1 MDTERSEAPQPTL
14 DEILAQR
21 RLAGSAVLEVETTK
35 VKLMLFSVGETR
47 LALPA
52 RNLIEIL
59 PASTIHLVPG
69 CPPAIE
75 GVINVRGEIVSV
87 IRLGDLIGLTHRPAD
102 RQAAILLAR
111 DASLRSGLRVDAL
124 IDLLD
129 IPEDVIQPPPETL
142 RASLRLVAIG
152 LFTQG
157 GEAVVVL
164 DLERVFKSLTQGLS
178 GEMQ

>member
-1 MDTERSEAPQPTL
+1 MHTEGSGAQAQTL

-21 RLAGSAVLEVETTK
+21 HLAGGAVLEVETPK
-35 VKLMLFSVGETR
+35 VKLMLFRVGETR

-59 PASTIHLVPG
+59 PASTIHPVPG
-69 CPPAIE
+69 CPPAVE

-87 IRLGDLIGLTHRPAD
+87 IRLGDLIGVTHRPAD
-102 RQAAILLAR
+102 RRTAILLAQ
-111 DASLRSGLRVDAL
+111 DASRRSGLRVDAL

-129 IPEDVIQPPPETL
+129 IPEDAIQPPPETL
-142 RASLRLVAIG
+142 RPSLRPVAVG
-152 LFTQG
+152 LFTQH

-164 DLERVFKSLTQGLS
+164 DLERVFKGLTQGQI
-178 GEMQ
+178 GERQ